1 MHKRHVL
8 AVMMGAA
15 LACGSALAQADGA
28 PGQMPR
34 EGEAPYG
41 CGPAD
46 SGRGNPGH
54 RRPERD
60 GFCAAERPDGREGPR
75 MHLGEPERA
84 LPDPKRLIEAGATEE
99 QLTALRKAR
108 EASQLKRIDLKAA
121 VEKAELALAIQMKEE
136 AVDEKAALKA
146 VDALNQARG
155 ELFKL
160 EISAQLRTHEILGTE
175 VMKKLCERAPQDQ
188 RARPLR
194 GPGPETEGRKGAP
207 PAPAAE

>member
-1 MHKRHVL
+1 MQKKHVL

-15 LACGSALAQADGA
+15 LACGSAMAQADGSQ
-28 PGQMPR
+28 GQMPR
-34 EGEAPYG
+34 EGDDPHG

-54 RRPERD
+54 HRPEFE
-60 GFCAAERPDGREGPR
+60 GFCAAGRPDGWEGPR
-75 MHLGEPERA
+75 MHQAGSERG
-84 LPDPKRLIEAGATEE
+84 LPDPKRLKEAGATEE

-121 VEKAELALAIQMKEE
+121 VEKAELALAIQMKET

-146 VDALNQARG
+146 ADALNQARG

-160 EISAQLRTHEILGTE
+160 EISEQLKTHEILGTE

-194 GPGPETEGRKGAP
+194 RPGPETDGRKGAP
-207 PAPAAE
+207 PDDGQK